1 MGRRGILLALL
12 LSPLYRLILSLA
24 LAGGVVGLLFSASGR
39 PRGWRTSTSV
49 SGEVFL
55 PMPKLR
61 GTMSV
66 EEALS
71 RRRSVR
77 EYLDEPL
84 TLEELGQILWAAYGI
99 SETRWGFRTA
109 PSAGAIYPLNVYAVV
124 GERGVV
130 DGERAVAPGVYKYLP
145 HRHSLLLIKTGD
157 VRRQLYEAALRQ
169 EWVLDAPVSLVVSA
183 SYWKTERVYGERGR
197 VRYVHMDLGHLGQN
211 VYLQCTALGL
221 GTVAVGA
228 FDDEGVK
235 EVVGLG
241 EDETPLYI
249 MPIGRVARLYEIG
262 EDELARYI
270 LSRRSA
276 PLSPQA

>member
-1 MGRRGILLALL
+1 M
-12 LSPLYRLILSLA
+12 A
-24 LAGGVVGLLFSASGR
+24 LAGGVIGWLMLSASS
-39 PRGWRTSTSV
+39 PRRGGGGV
-49 SGEVFL
+49 AGAPGEVFL
-55 PMPKLR
+55 PMPSLR
-61 GTMSV
+61 GVMSV

-77 EYLDEPL
+77 EYLEEPL
-84 TLEELGQILWAAYGI
+84 TLRELGQILWAAYGI
-99 SETRWGFRTA
+99 SETKWGFRTA

-130 DGERAVAPGVYKYLP
+130 GDGGALAPGVYKYLP
-145 HRHSLLLIKTGD
+145 ARHSLLLVKPGD

-169 EWVLDAPVSLVVSA
+169 EWVLSAPVSLVVSA
-183 SYWKTERVYGERGR
+183 RYWKTERVYGERGR

-235 EVVGLG
+235 EAVGLS

-249 MPIGRVARLYEIG
+249 MPIGRVARLYEIS
-262 EDELARYI
+262 EEELARYI
-270 LSRRSA
+270 SRNRSTPLA
-276 PLSPQA
+276 PQT